1 MYIGSVV
8 ISFCSLLFGV
18 ADSITFN
25 KFGDDLT
32 KVVWCM
38 LSLFVDCLFRALF
51 FSFLSA
57 SWVFPEK
64 AGLFAMGLTYVLI
77 IAFYIERKDFNKI
90 NYEATLKGAL
100 ASLVAS
106 AWQDKTLEV
115 CKDYSHQELRF
126 ASKMTFNCLAAIT
139 LTVRSILKEFNH
151 EKTWTDL
158 KDSLNCQNIC
168 PDELEKNEIDECL
181 DRSLSLPY
189 QVTVYILGP

>member
-77 IAFYIERKDFNKI
+77 IAIYIEKKDFNKN

-126 ASKMTFNCLAAIT
+126 ASKMTFNCLAAVALAVRSIQEYLGSISNREGT
-139 LTVRSILKEFNH
+139 SMSFPNNFSHQIYLSDLPVLLTVRNF
-151 EKTWTDL
+151 
-158 KDSLNCQNIC
+158 
-168 PDELEKNEIDECL
+168 
-181 DRSLSLPY
+181 
-189 QVTVYILGP
+189 